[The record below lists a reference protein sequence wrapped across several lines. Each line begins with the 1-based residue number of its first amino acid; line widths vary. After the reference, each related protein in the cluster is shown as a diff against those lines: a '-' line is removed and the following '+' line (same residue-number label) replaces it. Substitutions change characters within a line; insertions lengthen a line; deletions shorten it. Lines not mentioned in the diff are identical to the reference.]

1 MPLIKC
7 PECGKE
13 ISTEAASCPHCGYP
27 LRKEEEPSKP
37 AGYPAPKPSD
47 WTKEWG
53 KKAALAKIGLAAI
66 TLLAAV
72 PLILGIV
79 LGNKI
84 SLFAGGIACAFFLIV
99 FIASLFTVHP
109 RTRVVDGYTILV
121 YSGLFKNCLVV
132 EGEVQGSGVTT
143 RYFNGNLPNGKSV
156 RAGISVWDGASK
168 IDVGEEKTF

>member
-1 MPLIKC
+1 MSLIKC

-27 LRKEEEPSKP
+27 LHKEEGPSESV
-37 AGYPAPKPSD
+37 GYPAPKSNE

-53 KKAALAKIGLAAI
+53 KKALIAKIGLAAI
-66 TLLAAV
+66 TLLCAI
-72 PLILGIV
+72 PLVLGIV

-84 SLFAGGIACAFFLIV
+84 SLFAGGIACGFFLIV
-99 FIASLFTVHP
+99 FVASLFTVHP
-109 RTRVVDGYTILV
+109 RTKVVDGYTILV
-121 YSGLFKNCLVV
+121 YSGLFKNCLVI

-143 RYFNGNLPNGKSV
+143 RYFNGTLPNGKSV